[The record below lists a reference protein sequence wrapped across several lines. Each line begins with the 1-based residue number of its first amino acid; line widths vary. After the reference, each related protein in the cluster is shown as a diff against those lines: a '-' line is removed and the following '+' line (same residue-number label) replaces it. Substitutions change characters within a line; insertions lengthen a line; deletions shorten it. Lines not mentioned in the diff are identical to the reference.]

1 MSGSN
6 LAWYMESFN
15 GSNMVTK
22 SRSFICCAL
31 SCFYF
36 MGGYIT
42 QNYQS
47 SLFTGVNRAYFSG
60 THFTASKTQSGCCRD
75 RFARGLFLFSAGV
88 IGGGDVKLLTILSLA
103 IDEHELA
110 NFLVAMTF
118 CGALVVLAGLLFF
131 ENQLVKTVCLM
142 LYQFHW
148 LFCLHILFSLCF
160 VNSLGQHK

>member
-1 MSGSN
+1 MAAIWLLRVDLLFVALFLVFISWGDILLRIISHRYLLVLTVLIFLALILQHQKPN
-6 LAWYMESFN
+6 LVA
-15 GSNMVTK
+15 
-22 SRSFICCAL
+22 A
-31 SCFYF
+31 
-36 MGGYIT
+36 
-42 QNYQS
+42 
-47 SLFTGVNRAYFSG
+47 G
-60 THFTASKTQSGCCRD
+60 TVLLVGF
-75 RFARGLFLFSAGV
+75 FLFSAGV